1 MKNLSSGTAHVPASG
16 ILTTCSIKLIAAL
29 NSILP
34 ADCQIKTSRDGYIV
48 ATIFFVVVTLL
59 FYPAVVGIVYCAI
72 KAGLHR
78 EGGYR

>member
-1 MKNLSSGTAHVPASG
+1 MKKELTGANPVPLFGVFANFKSM
-16 ILTTCSIKLIAAL
+16 LIAAL